1 MAKYTEHFHLEPGE
15 LELIE
20 QALRREISLVRQ
32 QSDSIL
38 GQSRIREVNQLLGKI
53 FHQKKFYSHVNTT
66 GIPAG

>member
-15 LELIE
+15 LALIE
-20 QALRREISLVRQ
+20 EALRREISQVRQ
-32 QSDSIL
+32 QSGSVV

-66 GIPAG
+66 GTPAG

>member
-32 QSDSIL
+32 QSDNIL

-53 FHQKKFYSHVNTT
+53 FHQKKFYSHVNPT
-66 GIPAG
+66 GVPAG